1 MDSEEI
7 IRLLSTSIYSKR
19 FKFVHYLSFTDEM
32 VEECEREWK
41 EENLPADFFAPFHT
55 DVDINLDH
63 VEQEGRGKLLK
74 ASGAKKEADLK
85 GLIKR
90 WISRF

>member
-7 IRLLSTSIYSKR
+7 IRLLSTSISRR

-32 VEECEREWK
+32 IEECERVWK
-41 EENLPADFFAPFHT
+41 EENLPADFFDQFHL
-55 DVDINLDH
+55 DVDINIDKI
-63 VEQEGRGKLLK
+63 EQEGRGKLLEV
-74 ASGAKKEADLK
+74 SGAKKEADIK

>member
-7 IRLLSTSIYSKR
+7 IRLLSISISRR
-19 FKFVHYLSFTDEM
+19 FRFVHYLSFTDEM
-32 VEECEREWK
+32 I
-41 EENLPADFFAPFHT
+41 EENERMWREETSSDEFLARLQMKI
-55 DVDINLDH
+55 DINLSRI
-63 VEQEGRGKLLK
+63 EQEGRGKLLE
-74 ASGAKKEADLK
+74 ASGAKKEADIK